1 MLQLLIPCFPLK
13 GDEMDTEGRDKVFH
27 SRGRREGNRGVLKGG
42 VVVRG
47 SVGLS
52 RQLRRGCEWAAEE
65 AE

>member
-27 SRGRREGNRGVLKGG
+27 SRGRRGGDGG